1 VLERLLDSRA
11 AFLVAA
17 PVAIPL
23 GYAAAMWPLYTL
35 AGLGVVALVLIT
47 LMKVEFLLLALAAAL
62 PWENALAWP
71 SEAISV
77 VKILGVLLFLAW
89 LLRAMARS
97 EPLRV
102 SPALAWAGFF
112 LFAVLLSMLFAPDP
126 ADSVFDALRYL
137 LFVVFFFLVLQLTHT
152 IADVRK
158 VVRMFVLSCTFAAGW
173 GLYGFIALDLDRA
186 AGPIEDPNDFAY
198 LMVCALPLACYLL
211 AEEKR
216 RRMVWGACCV
226 LLIGAT
232 LATLSRGA
240 LVGLAALAPWA
251 VITRRIPLS
260 GVLLGVVALLSVAG
274 VAFALWAPLLNDR
287 LSMKGRIADKNVTAR
302 EALWIGAVRMAADR
316 PLTGV
321 GPGRYGIES
330 AAYVRNNPVPLGED
344 PVVHNSYLHV
354 FAEIG
359 LLGLIGFVGF
369 LGSSWRLLARGRR
382 RAISI
387 GDRDGRR
394 LATAMQASL
403 IVALVAGAFLSE
415 QFTTPF
421 WMIGALA
428 TVVAGVPQAVRIT
441 GPARPSR
448 AAPQHAAA
456 AG

>member
-1 VLERLLDSRA
+1 MLERLLDSRA

-23 GYAAAMWPLYTL
+23 GFAAAMWPLWTL
-35 AGLGVVALVLIT
+35 AGLGVLALVLMT
-47 LMKVEFLLLALAAAL
+47 LMKVEFLLLALAATL

-71 SEAISV
+71 SETISV

-89 LLRAMARS
+89 LLRAMARQ
-97 EPLRV
+97 EPLKV
-102 SPALAWAGFF
+102 SPALGWAGFF
-112 LFAVLLSMLFAPDP
+112 LFAVLLSTLFAPNP

-137 LFVVFFFLVLQLTHT
+137 LFVIFFFLVLQLTHT
-152 IADVRK
+152 IEDVRR
-158 VVRMFVLSCTFAAGW
+158 VVRVFVLSCTVAAGW
-173 GLYGFIALDLDRA
+173 GLYGFIALNLERA

-211 AEEKR
+211 TEQKSR
-216 RRMVWGACCV
+216 RVIWATCCV
-226 LLIGAT
+226 LLTAAT

-251 VITRRIPLS
+251 VLTRRVPLS
-260 GVLLGVVALLSVAG
+260 GLLLGVVTVLSVAG
-274 VAFALWAPLLNDR
+274 VAFMLWAPLLNDR

-302 EALWIGAVRMAADR
+302 EALWTGAVMMAADR
-316 PLTGV
+316 PLIGV
-321 GPGRYGIES
+321 GPGRFGLES
-330 AAYVRNNPVPLGED
+330 PGYVRNNPIPLGD
-344 PVVHNSYLHV
+344 NPVVHNSYLHV
-354 FAEIG
+354 LAEIG
-359 LLGLIGFVGF
+359 LLGVIGFVGF
-369 LGSSWRLLARGRR
+369 LVSSWRLLARGRR

-403 IVALVAGAFLSE
+403 VVAVVAGAFLSE

-428 TVVAGVPQAVRIT
+428 TVVAGVPQAVRVT
-441 GPARPSR
+441 APSH
-448 AAPQHAAA
+448 AALQHAAA
-456 AG
+456 TG